1 MANKKYAKLDQLTT
15 AELESI
21 LRADLSDVESDPEP
35 VSYTHLRAHET

>member
-21 LRADLSDVESDPEP
+21 LRADLSDVESDPELIDH
-35 VSYTHLRAHET
+35 VCTGTT